1 MFSYRPVLK
10 RFLCLALFLAA
21 VPCTAL
27 DKFTLA
33 TNWKAEAEHGG
44 FYQAIATGVY
54 KLYGLDCHFAHG
66 GAAGEQPAA
75 AGRGL
80 IK

>member
-44 FYQAIATGVY
+44 FYQAIATGVS
-54 KLYGLDCHFAHG
+54 KLYGLDVTLRMG
-66 GAAGEQPAA
+66 GPQVNNPQLLAA
-75 AGRGL
+75 A
-80 IK
+80 

>member
-54 KLYGLDCHFAHG
+54 KLYGLDVTLRMG
-66 GAAGEQPAA
+66 GPQVNNPQLLAA
-75 AGRGL
+75 A
-80 IK
+80 